1 MVGESMETITLQY
14 YDKNATQFC
23 EETQDVD
30 MSACHHYFEKYL
42 PGTGKI
48 LDLGCGSGRDSRMA
62 CLRCWR
68 P

>member
-1 MVGESMETITLQY
+1 METITLQY

-23 EETQDVD
+23 EETQDND
-30 MSACHHYFEKYL
+30 MSTCHHYFEKYL
-42 PGTGKI
+42 PATGKI